1 MNELVAR
8 VRALMRRPSAM
19 QSLTP
24 EFGDVQIRPADG
36 CMACES
42 ETVTLAPAELQM
54 MIVLN
59 QADGTTVRRST
70 LEAAAGGPATPSH
83 RMLSMSSC
91 TG

>member
-42 ETVTLAPAELQM
+42 
-54 MIVLN
+54 
-59 QADGTTVRRST
+59 
-70 LEAAAGGPATPSH
+70 
-83 RMLSMSSC
+83 
-91 TG
+91 